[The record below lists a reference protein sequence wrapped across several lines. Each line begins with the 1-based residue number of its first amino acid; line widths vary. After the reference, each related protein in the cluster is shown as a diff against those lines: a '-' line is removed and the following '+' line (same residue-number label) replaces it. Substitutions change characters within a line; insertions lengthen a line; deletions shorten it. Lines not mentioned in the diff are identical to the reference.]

1 MVFTGLI
8 FGFLFGFLLKRSH
21 YCIAGGLRD
30 VYLQKNICGLLA
42 VFLIIFPQSLILFIL
57 LQIRVLPK
65 PEYPDYSLI
74 AMIMGSIIFG
84 AGTVFASGCMSGT
97 LVKVGDGR
105 FTGLIA
111 LLSFALFVVSSN
123 NGLLA
128 NLTSPLQNISIKSDS
143 FVANL
148 SFQPL
153 LLIIPILVII
163 LGISIYYLNHKYKN
177 VHLPS
182 QFNGIRYWLFEK
194 EMPTLLAA
202 FLIGITAGFAFLF
215 NFWSHSFGGFA
226 ITGPVSSWL
235 SLIIGGGVQLNW
247 GMYFIIGIIL
257 GSFICSLGKNE
268 FRFQGS
274 DGKTLLKAFIGGA
287 LMGIGASLA
296 KGCLVSNGL
305 VYTAMLSVQGWIGLI
320 FIILGNWI
328 TTFFMYKLP
337 LLRIKS

>member
-30 VYLQKNICGLLA
+30 VYLQKNIAGLLA
-42 VFLIIFPQSLILFIL
+42 VLLIILPQSLIFFAL
-57 LQIRVLPK
+57 LQAKVLPK

-74 AMIMGSIIFG
+74 AMVIGSLLFG

-105 FTGLIA
+105 FTGLIT
-111 LLSFALFVVSSN
+111 LLTFALFVVSSN

-128 NLTSPLQNISIKSDS
+128 NITSPLQNITIKPDNFVERLAVSPLFLVSIV
-143 FVANL
+143 F
-148 SFQPL
+148 L
-153 LLIIPILVII
+153 LVLIISL
-163 LGISIYYLNHKYKN
+163 YYLKNKYVK
-177 VHLPS
+177 VMIPS
-182 QFNGIRYWLFEK
+182 RFSGIRYWLFEK
-194 EMPTLLAA
+194 EMPILVAA
-202 FLIGITAGFAFLF
+202 FFIGITAGFAFLF

-226 ITGPVSSWL
+226 ITGPISSWL
-235 SLIIGGGVQLNW
+235 SLVIGGGIPLSW

-257 GSFICSLGKNE
+257 GSFICAIGKNE
-268 FRFQGS
+268 FKLQGS
-274 DGKTLLKAFIGGA
+274 DGLTLFKAFLGGA

-305 VYTAMLSVQGWIGLI
+305 VYTAILSVQGWVGLI

-328 TTFFMYKLP
+328 TAFFMYKLP
-337 LLRIKS
+337 LITLKE